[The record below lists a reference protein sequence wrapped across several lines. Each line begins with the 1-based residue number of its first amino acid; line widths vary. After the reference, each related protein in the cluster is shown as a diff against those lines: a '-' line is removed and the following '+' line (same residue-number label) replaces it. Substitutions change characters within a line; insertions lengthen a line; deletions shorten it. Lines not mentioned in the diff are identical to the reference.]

1 MKLPVALLLIALLCA
16 AGCATPR
23 APATLEMPGNDE
35 GQAAHL
41 LAGYLLARGWT
52 VQVSPESVVA
62 ARRDGQRLWLRP
74 LLDARG
80 MDRLVSW
87 RQWPAAPEAEEAA
100 LGAFA
105 QELNAALNVGLF
117 RAEPEALVFQVSL
130 HFIDTLD
137 PALLGAF
144 IEHTAEVRRAVLR
157 VQDTRQ
163 LLRPVE
169 GERASR

>member
-1 MKLPVALLLIALLCA
+1 MRIPAALPLIALLFA

-35 GQAAHL
+35 AQSAHL

-62 ARRDGQRLWLRP
+62 AVRDGERLWLRP

-87 RQWPAAPEAEEAA
+87 RQWPAAPEADEAA
-100 LGAFA
+100 LAAFA
-105 QELNAALNVGLF
+105 EELNAALNVGLF
-117 RAEPEALVFQVSL
+117 RAEQEALVFQVSL

-169 GERASR
+169 DVQASR